1 MILLISA
8 IGLTLI
14 TVLADAF
21 IKKAAL
27 KYGFSGFGWLVS
39 AALIYAATAFGWFF
53 VMRKMKLSTAAVLYC
68 LIIIITSVLISA
80 FYFKERLSLPEII
93 GILMAITSIFL
104 LARFA

>member
-1 MILLISA
+1 MIYLLSA
-8 IGLTLI
+8 IVISLV

-27 KYGFSGFGWLVS
+27 KYGFSGFNWLLS

-68 LIIIITSVLISA
+68 LIIVVASVLISTP
-80 FYFKERLSLPEII
+80 YFKERLTMVEVA
-93 GILMAITSIFL
+93 GVFMAIGSIVL